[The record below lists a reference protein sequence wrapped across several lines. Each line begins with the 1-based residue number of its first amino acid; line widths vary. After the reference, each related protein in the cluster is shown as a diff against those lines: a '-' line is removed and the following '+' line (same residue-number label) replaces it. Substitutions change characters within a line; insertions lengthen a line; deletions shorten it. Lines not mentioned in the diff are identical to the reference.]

1 LFASFPARTSADDV
15 ATLIGLAYRYAF
27 PAYELARVRYALQF
41 DPTLLRHLPSNFLLH
56 NRNLASAASRL
67 ITAPNADTLYSLA
80 FVDLR
85 GGPVRIDVPE
95 MGGRYYSIALMD
107 MYTNDFAYLGRRT
120 TGTHA
125 GSFLL
130 VGPGQKREPD
140 GQAVI
145 IAPTPTVVLLSRI
158 LVTNPNDLG
167 NVHRLQ
173 DGIVLS
179 APGKVPAAPRPIA
192 PVPGSG
198 VNFVSV
204 VNQALAENPPP
215 RADESVLERIAAVGV
230 GPSAAPMIVETER
243 AWNEHFAD
251 VQRQLVVASRR
262 RNPIKGWTYPAADIG
277 RFGTDYDTR
286 ARVALS
292 GLLANVREED
302 MGLTAVADNM
312 GAPLLSEHAY
322 RLRLPRRMPVDAFWS
337 LTMYQLNPDG
347 RMFFFDNPLQRYA
360 IGDRTEGLGRNPDGS
375 LDILIQRDR
384 PDGSLAANWLPMPA
398 GPFRLMLR
406 NYQPTAPLLEGQ
418 FRYAPVERMTGNEP
432 APA

>member
-1 LFASFPARTSADDV
+1 LGAATLGGAALSAGFPTRARADDV
-15 ATLIGLAYRYAF
+15 ATLIELAYRYAF
-27 PAYELARVRYALQF
+27 PTYELARVRYALQF

-56 NRNLASAASRL
+56 NRNLATAASRL

-95 MGGRYYSIALMD
+95 MGARYYSIALMD
-107 MYTNDFAYLGRRT
+107 MYTNDFAYIGRRT
-120 TGTHA
+120 NGTQA

-140 GQAVI
+140 NQAVI
-145 IAPTPTVVLLSRI
+145 MAPTPTVVLLSRI
-158 LVTNPNDLG
+158 LVTNPHDLG

-173 DGIVLS
+173 DGIVLT
-179 APGKVPAAPRPIA
+179 APGKVPAEPRPIA
-192 PVPGSG
+192 PLPGNG

-204 VNQALAENPPP
+204 VNQAFAENPPP
-215 RADESVLERIAAVGV
+215 RVDEAVLGRIAAVGV
-230 GPSAAPMIVETER
+230 GRSAGPMTAEIER

-262 RNPIKGWTYPAADIG
+262 QNPIEGWTYPAVDIG

-322 RLRLPRRMPVDAFWS
+322 RLRLPRRMPVGAFWS
-337 LTMYQLNPDG
+337 LTMYELNPDG
-347 RMFFFDNPLQRYA
+347 RLFFFENPLQRYA
-360 IGDRTEGLGRNPDGS
+360 IGDRTEGLRRN
-375 LDILIQRDR
+375 
-384 PDGSLAANWLPMPA
+384 
-398 GPFRLMLR
+398 
-406 NYQPTAPLLEGQ
+406 
-418 FRYAPVERMTGNEP
+418 
-432 APA
+432 